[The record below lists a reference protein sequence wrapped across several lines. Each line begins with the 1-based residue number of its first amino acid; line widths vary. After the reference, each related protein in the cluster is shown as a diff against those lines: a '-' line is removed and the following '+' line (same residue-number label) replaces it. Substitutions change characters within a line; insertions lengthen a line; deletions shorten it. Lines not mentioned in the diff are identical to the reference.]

1 MRSKKR
7 LLWLFALILLIVYYF
22 SLPKQLFLSPTST
35 VLEDKSGNLLGA
47 RIATDG
53 QWRFPHNNVVPSKFE
68 KAILHFE
75 DEYFYKHPGFNPISL
90 LKATYKNISAGRIVS
105 GGSTISMQ
113 VIRLSRKK
121 SRTFTEKFKEIILST
136 RMEISYSKE
145 EILALYTSNA
155 PFGGNTVGL
164 EAASWRYY
172 GREADMLSWSEA
184 ATLAVLPNQ
193 PSLIYPGKN
202 QEKLRKKRDR
212 LLHKLFRS
220 NIIDTLTLALAIDEP
235 LPQKP
240 HPLPNLAPHLLDRA
254 SKDGHM
260 GEIVISTIDIALQK
274 KVNSI
279 VKQHYNHLKRNEI
292 HNAAVL
298 VLDVQSGNTL
308 AYVGNTTSSNKDEN
322 GEEVDVITAHR
333 STGSLLKPFLY
344 AASLDEGSIL
354 KSTLLPDIPTYIK
367 GFAPSNFS
375 KSFDGAVKANIALSR
390 SLNIPAVHLL
400 KDYGIEKFHF
410 LLKKYGMSTLNNP
423 PGHYGLALILGGS
436 EGTLWDMCGMYGNM
450 ARTLNNYYIY
460 PEPNRYSNRD
470 ISPPKYLTE
479 NNDVATGNQANTTI
493 NAAAIWQTFE
503 AMLEVYRP
511 SSESSWKLYSSSQK
525 IAWKTGTSFG
535 FRDGWAIGVTP
546 KYVVGV
552 WVGNADG
559 EGRPGLTGIK
569 TAGPIL
575 FDIFDLL
582 PSSKWFPQPKSDM
595 QLITTCRD
603 SGHRASKN
611 CNNTSEIYVAKSG
624 LKTSPCPYHKLV
636 HLDRQAQFRVNS
648 DCEEINK
655 MVHKSWFIL
664 PPIEE
669 FYYKKRH
676 PAYKIIPPV
685 RNDCQSTSNSVSVMQ
700 IIYPKNNA
708 KIYVP
713 KELSGTLGK
722 TIFEVAHRQNSA
734 MVYWHIDDAY
744 VGMTNGSHQLSLYP
758 SEGMHVL
765 TLVDDNGN
773 TMQRKFEI
781 ISK

>member
-1 MRSKKR
+1 MHSRKR
-7 LLWLFALILLIVYYF
+7 LLWLFAFILLIAYYF
-22 SLPKQLFLSPTST
+22 SLPKQLFSSPTST

-53 QWRFPHNNVVPSKFE
+53 QWRFPHSKVVPSKFE

-75 DEYFYKHPGFNPISL
+75 DEYFYKHPGFNLISL
-90 LKATYKNISAGRIVS
+90 LKATYKNIKAGRIVS

-113 VIRLSRKK
+113 VMRLSRKK
-121 SRTFTEKFKEIILST
+121 TRTYIEKFKEIILST
-136 RMEISYSKE
+136 RLEMSFSKE

-202 QEKLRKKRDR
+202 QEKLRKKRNR
-212 LLHKLFRS
+212 LLHKLFRN

-240 HPLPNLAPHLLDRA
+240 HPLPNLATHLLDRV
-254 SKDGHM
+254 SNDGHK
-260 GEIVISTIDIALQK
+260 GEIVLSTIDIALQK
-274 KVNSI
+274 KVNAI
-279 VKQHYNHLKRNEI
+279 VKRHYIHLKNNEV

-298 VLDVQSGNTL
+298 VLNVQSGNTL
-308 AYVGNTTSSNKDEN
+308 AYVGNTSGSKKDEN
-322 GEEVDVITAHR
+322 GQEVDLITAHR

-344 AASLDEGSIL
+344 AAALDDGNIL
-354 KSTLLPDIPTYIK
+354 RSTLLPDIPTYIK

-400 KDYGIEKFHF
+400 KDYGVEKFHF
-410 LLKKYGMSTLNNP
+410 LLKKYGMSTLNQP

-460 PEPNRYSNRD
+460 PEPKRYSSDD
-470 ISPPKYLTE
+470 IFSPKYLIE
-479 NNDVATGNQANTTI
+479 NNDVRKGNQANTTI

-535 FRDGWAIGVTP
+535 FRDGWAIGVTS

-575 FDIFDLL
+575 FDVFDLL
-582 PSSKWFPQPKSDM
+582 PTSNWFSQPKSDM
-595 QLITTCRD
+595 KLISTCRD
-603 SGHRASKN
+603 SGHRAGKN
-611 CNNTSEIYVAKSG
+611 CNSIKEIYVAKSG
-624 LKTSPCPYHKLV
+624 LKTNPCPYHKLI
-636 HLDRQAQFRVNS
+636 HLDENEQYRVNS
-648 DCEEINK
+648 NCEKVNM
-655 MVHKSWFIL
+655 MVHKPWFVL

-676 PAYKIIPPV
+676 PTYKIIPPI
-685 RNDCQSTSNSVSVMQ
+685 RNDCQSTNNSVSVMQ
-700 IIYPKNNA
+700 IIYPKSNA

-713 KELSGTLGK
+713 KELSGISGK
-722 TIFEVAHRQNSA
+722 TVFEVAHRQNNA
-734 MVYWHIDDAY
+734 VIYWHIDNNY
-744 VGMTNGSHQLSLYP
+744 IGMTNGSHRLSLYP
-758 SEGMHVL
+758 NEGMHVL
-765 TLVDDNGN
+765 TLVDNDGN
-773 TMQRKFEI
+773 TVQRKFEI

>member
-1 MRSKKR
+1 MRSKKK
-7 LLWLFALILLIVYYF
+7 LLWLTVFLMLIVYYF

-53 QWRFPHNNVVPSKFE
+53 QWRFPHSNVVPSKFE
-68 KAILHFE
+68 MAILHFE

-90 LKATYKNISAGRIVS
+90 LKATYKNIKAGRIVS

-121 SRTFTEKFKEIILST
+121 TRTFIEKFKEIILST
-136 RMEISYSKE
+136 RMEISYSKR
-145 EILALYTSNA
+145 EILALYASNA

-172 GREADMLSWSEA
+172 GREPDMLSWSEA

-202 QEKLRKKRDR
+202 QEKLRKKRNR

-220 NIIDTLTLALAIDEP
+220 NIIDALTLALAIDEP

-240 HPLPNLAPHLLDRA
+240 LPLPNLAPHLLDRT

-260 GEIVISTIDIALQK
+260 GEVVISTIDITLQK

-279 VKQHYNHLKRNEI
+279 VKQHYNHLKSNEI

-308 AYVGNTTSSNKDEN
+308 AYVGNTTSSNKGEN
-322 GEEVDVITAHR
+322 GQEVDIITAHR

-344 AASLDEGSIL
+344 AASLDEGNIL

-400 KDYGIEKFHF
+400 KDYGVEKFHF

-460 PEPNRYSNRD
+460 PEPNRYSTRD
-470 ISPPKYLTE
+470 IFPPKYLTE

-569 TAGPIL
+569 AAGPIL
-575 FDIFDLL
+575 FDVFDLL

-595 QLITTCRD
+595 KLITTCRD

-624 LKTSPCPYHKLV
+624 LKTYPCPYHKLV
-636 HLDRQAQFRVNS
+636 HLDSQAQFRVNS

-655 MVHKSWFIL
+655 MVHKSWFVL

-676 PAYKIIPPV
+676 PAYKIIPPI
-685 RNDCQSTSNSVSVMQ
+685 RNDCQSTSNSLSVMQ

-734 MVYWHIDDAY
+734 VVYWHIDDSY

-773 TMQRKFEI
+773 TVQRKFEI